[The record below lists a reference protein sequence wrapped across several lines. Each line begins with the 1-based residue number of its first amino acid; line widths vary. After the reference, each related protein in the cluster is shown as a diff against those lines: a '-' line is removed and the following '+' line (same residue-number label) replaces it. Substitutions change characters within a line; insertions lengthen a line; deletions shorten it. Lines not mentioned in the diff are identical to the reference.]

1 MLLVERPTPRLPAP
15 PRLAFRAGVARCAW
29 SGLVIHALTGC
40 GAPSASA
47 PVEAPPPAEPDLPR
61 LSGLFQTGPGC
72 EISGAARLPD
82 GRIVLADNEVDDR
95 IAIVGLGADRRVDA
109 STAKWVDLGVEVG
122 DIEALASD
130 GATLLV
136 VGSFSRNKGGL
147 VKPKRS
153 RVARVMPVDG
163 AFLNVQLADLPD
175 DAEDDRAVPRAA
187 LTTPACLAR
196 FAPNTAGATHLCDQI
211 SAAEAHGAEGAL
223 NVEGASMV
231 DDRLWLGLRAPIA
244 KGPTLVRVSALEDD
258 GPHFDAVAY
267 IELPERKGRYGVRA
281 MEAAADRLVVVFGP
295 EDEASTQDFLLG
307 TVPFVSLQPG
317 ATIVPERV
325 VAVPNGVEAA
335 LVDGGDLLL
344 FTDGKQGKSDGQ
356 ACAKAPAQIRIPVP

>member
-1 MLLVERPTPRLPAP
+1 
-15 PRLAFRAGVARCAW
+15 
-29 SGLVIHALTGC
+29 
-40 GAPSASA
+40 
-47 PVEAPPPAEPDLPR
+47 
-61 LSGLFQTGPGC
+61 
-72 EISGAARLPD
+72 
-82 GRIVLADNEVDDR
+82 
-95 IAIVGLGADRRVDA
+95 
-109 STAKWVDLGVEVG
+109 VDLGVEVG

-175 DAEDDRAVPRAA
+175 DAEADRAVPRAA

-211 SAAEAHGAEGAL
+211 SA
-223 NVEGASMV
+223 EGASMV

-267 IELPERKGRYGVRA
+267 IELPEQKGRYGVRA

-335 LVDGGDLLL
+335 LLDGGDLLL